1 MIFCRIRI
9 QRKRIR
15 IQSKRIRIRSKEG
28 QNMNPVEP
36 DHESNP
42 DAQDANTRI
51 RADALVSIIR
61 YCE

>member
-1 MIFCRIRI
+1 
-9 QRKRIR
+9 
-15 IQSKRIRIRSKEG
+15 
-28 QNMNPVEP
+28 MNPVEP